1 MSGGAM
7 ARALVV
13 ESPRRLVVREFPV
26 PLVSDGD
33 ALGGC
38 AEYL

>member
-1 MSGGAM
+1 MSGVAM

-26 PLVSDGD
+26 PLVGDSD
-33 ALGGC
+33 ALGGY
-38 AEYL
+38 AD

>member
-1 MSGGAM
+1 V
-7 ARALVV
+7 ARALVL
-13 ESPRRLVVREFPV
+13 ESVRRFIVREFPV